1 MGTNPTL
8 SIEQQTG
15 ALYGGLWPHYDDK
28 LFLESVALFEK
39 RWRANNE
46 PADFFRGKKCL
57 DVGCGGGR
65 YSIAMASM
73 GAESVTGVD
82 VGEEGIE
89 DARRRAEQLEVS
101 NVTFRRASALEL
113 PFPDAQFD
121 FVCCSGVLHHTTSVA
136 RGFSEIY
143 RVLKP
148 GGSLYLLLYGAG
160 GVFWPLNCVMRAFA
174 GLLKKD
180 EMDRCVV
187 AAGFPAN
194 TRRSILD
201 DLFVPVLET
210 YPAERVDQL
219 LGDAGFRNW
228 RRWASGQMDH
238 ENDARTMLKELEKRT
253 LLWEAGAEAASD
265 PVAASVERHVGTIG
279 RAVIA
284 AVADLIAAENEGT
297 ITVSQLRDAVIGHGH
312 HRLIAVK

>member
-1 MGTNPTL
+1 MSTNPMP

-28 LFLESVALFEK
+28 LYLESVALFEK
-39 RWRANNE
+39 RWKANNE

-65 YSIAMASM
+65 YSIAMATM
-73 GAESVTGVD
+73 GAQSVIGVD
-82 VGEEGIE
+82 VGDEGIA
-89 DARRRAEQLEVS
+89 DATRRAEQLNVP
-101 NVTFRRASALEL
+101 NVTFRSASALQL
-113 PFPDAQFD
+113 PFPDSEFD

-160 GVFWPLNCVMRAFA
+160 GVFWPLNYVMRAFA
-174 GLLKKD
+174 GLLGRD
-180 EMDRCVV
+180 EMERCVV

-219 LGDAGFRNW
+219 LRDAGFQNW

-253 LLWEAGAEAASD
+253 VLWEAGAETATNAM
-265 PVAASVERHVGTIG
+265 AASVQRHVGTIG
-279 RAVIA
+279 RSVIEAVR
-284 AVADLIAAENEGT
+284 DLIASEEAGT
-297 ITVSQLRDAVIGHGH
+297 ISASQLRGAVIGHGH
-312 HRLIAVK
+312 HRLIATK

>member
-1 MGTNPTL
+1 MSTNPMP

-39 RWRANNE
+39 RWKANHE
-46 PADFFRGKKCL
+46 PADFFQGKKCL

-65 YSIAMASM
+65 YSIAMATL
-73 GAESVTGVD
+73 GAESVVGVD
-82 VGEEGIE
+82 VGEEGIR
-89 DARRRAEQLEVS
+89 DAGRRAAQLQVS
-101 NVTFRRASALEL
+101 NVTFRRATALEL
-113 PFPDAQFD
+113 PFQDAEFD

-160 GVFWPLNCVMRAFA
+160 GVFWPLNYVMRAFA
-174 GLLKKD
+174 SLLGHD

-219 LGDAGFRNW
+219 LRDAGFRSW

-238 ENDARTMLKELEKRT
+238 ENDPRTMLQELEKRT
-253 LLWEAGAEAASD
+253 VLWEAGADTASD
-265 PVAASVERHVGTIG
+265 PVAGSVERHVASIG
-279 RAVIA
+279 RSVIA
-284 AVADLIAAENEGT
+284 SVRDLIAAEEAGKISAT
-297 ITVSQLRDAVIGHGH
+297 QLRQAVIGHGH

>member
-1 MGTNPTL
+1 MSTNPMP

-15 ALYGGLWPHYDDK
+15 ALYGGLWPQYDDK
-28 LFLESVALFEK
+28 LFIESVALFEK

-46 PADFFRGKKCL
+46 PEDFFHGKKCL

-65 YSIAMASM
+65 YSIAMATL
-73 GAESVTGVD
+73 GAVSVTGVD

-89 DARRRAEQLEVS
+89 DARRRAEHLDVP
-101 NVTFRRASALEL
+101 NVTFRCASALQL
-113 PFPDAQFD
+113 PFPDAEFD

-160 GVFWPLNCVMRAFA
+160 GVFWPLNYVMRAFA
-174 GLLKKD
+174 SLLGSD
-180 EMDRCVV
+180 EMERCVV

-219 LGDAGFRNW
+219 LRDAGFQNW

-253 LLWEAGAEAASD
+253 VLWEAGAETASD
-265 PVAASVERHVGTIG
+265 PVMASVQRHVASIG
-279 RAVIA
+279 RSVIA
-284 AVADLIAAENEGT
+284 AVRDLINSEEAGKISAA
-297 ITVSQLRDAVIGHGH
+297 QLRGAVIGHGH